1 MTVSASYVDRTAFL
15 LQPILGVVLAA
26 VCLAG
31 CAATTNSADHG
42 DQLSGAATTHKDTC
56 SPALMMAAQEA
67 EKGIYVIR
75 PGDELQLDFY
85 LNPEFNRSVTVR
97 QDGDI
102 SLDLVGSMPAAG
114 LTPEQLAD
122 NLNKAYLHE
131 LRNPGAVVH
140 IKDSPSWRVYV
151 QGQVAHAGVF
161 PLQPGETAMQ
171 AIAQAGGVTEDAG
184 AGDAVLIRRDAC
196 GNPEGQKIDL
206 RAADSGT
213 KLQDMALMPSDIL
226 VIPRSPIANV
236 DLFVKHY
243 VKNLLPVDTYMP
255 LPL

>member
-15 LQPILGVVLAA
+15 LKASLGIVLAA
-26 VCLAG
+26 VWIAG
-31 CAATTNSADHG
+31 CAATNAEHG
-42 DQLSGAATTHKDTC
+42 DQISNASASGRKDVCPPAAM
-56 SPALMMAAQEA
+56 LAAQEA
-67 EKGIYVIR
+67 EKGVYVIR

-85 LNPEFNRSVTVR
+85 LNPEFNRAVTVR

-102 SLDLVGSMPAAG
+102 SLDLVGTIPAAG

-122 NLNKAYLHE
+122 KLNQAYLHE

-140 IKDSPSWRVYV
+140 IKNSPSWRVYV

-184 AGDAVLIRRDAC
+184 PADAVLIRRDAC
-196 GNPEGQKIDL
+196 GNAHGQKIDM
-206 RAADSGT
+206 RGADSG
-213 KLQDMALMPSDIL
+213 KKIDDVALMPADIL

-243 VKNLLPVDTYMP
+243 VKDLIPVDTYMP

>member
-1 MTVSASYVDRTAFL
+1 MTVGASYVYRTAFL
-15 LQPILGVVLAA
+15 RNATLGLLLA
-26 VCLAG
+26 VGLAG
-31 CAATTNSADHG
+31 CAAGAGAEHS
-42 DQLSGAATTHKDTC
+42 DQAATSPVAHKDVC
-56 SPALMMAAQEA
+56 APAAMLAAQEA

-85 LNPEFNRSVTVR
+85 LNPEFNRTVSVR
-97 QDGDI
+97 PDGDI
-102 SLDLVGSMPAAG
+102 NLDLVGKVTAAG

-122 NLNKAYLHE
+122 KLNQAYLRE

-140 IKDSPSWRVYV
+140 IKNSPTWRVYV

-171 AIAQAGGVTEDAG
+171 AIAEAGGVTEDAG
-184 AGDAVLIRRDAC
+184 PADAVLIRRDAC
-196 GNPEGQKIDL
+196 GNAHGQKIDM
-206 RAADSGT
+206 RATESG
-213 KLQDMALMPSDIL
+213 KKIDDVALMPSDIL
-226 VIPRSPIANV
+226 VVPRSPIANV

-243 VKNLLPVDTYMP
+243 IKNLLPIDTYMP

>member
-1 MTVSASYVDRTAFL
+1 MGASYVDRTAFL
-15 LQPILGVVLAA
+15 VKATLGLVLAG
-26 VCLAG
+26 CLAS
-31 CAATTNSADHG
+31 CAATTNAEHG
-42 DQLSGAATTHKDTC
+42 DQVSASSSQQKDVC
-56 SPALMMAAQEA
+56 PPSAMLAAQEA

-85 LNPEFNRSVTVR
+85 LNPEFNRAVTVR

-102 SLDLVGSMPAAG
+102 SLDLVGTIPAAG

-122 NLNKAYLHE
+122 KLNQAYLHE

-140 IKDSPSWRVYV
+140 IKNSPSWRVYV

-184 AGDAVLIRRDAC
+184 PADAVLIRRDAC
-196 GNPEGQKIDL
+196 GNAHGQKIDM
-206 RAADSGT
+206 RAADNG
-213 KLQDMALMPSDIL
+213 KKMDDVALMPADIL
-226 VIPRSPIANV
+226 VVPRSAIADL